1 MAAPNAQQFAK
12 LTSAV
17 SSLVEALDK
26 NTTSRPGGETDE
38 LTDKFKTLGKE
49 LVSVGEAGRKLAQSL
64 GTSFVGGVELE
75 LKNRASAVKQILTLD
90 ANRAASLSQI
100 ISVERSLADTF
111 ISVRD
116 GLQSSSEGAATFAS
130 NLKGGFRSE
139 FELTGESLRALT
151 IIGGTTSEEFNRFRI
166 ATGRA
171 SLSSGQ
177 LSNIVNKNAL
187 SFLIYGNSFAKA
199 AADAE
204 KIGVSLASIQSA
216 QAGLVTNLD
225 STIDT
230 VAQLN
235 QLGAQVDFGTLV
247 RIAEQEGPD
256 ALLSYL
262 RATVPDNFFRST
274 SFRALFEQLGVSSEQ
289 LLRAGKVKNNADV
302 LDASLSEVATTSST
316 SANAL
321 ALLTSSTSALKL
333 SFAGLSLSIAALA
346 TRMAATAIGGVAG
359 LAGTAAKLT
368 SPLGI
373 GLTAVGA
380 GLGLYNMFKG
390 DDVVSTYGERALVT
404 PTGAIALNNNDTVL
418 AGTKLMGAG
427 TLQAGSDTSV
437 IAKKVDD
444 LIKTLESATTTIN
457 IDGTQKTVPRMS
469 LVGVYSRNERA

>member
-12 LTSAV
+12 LTSV
-17 SSLVEALDK
+17 ISQLTEALDK

-38 LTDKFKTLGKE
+38 LTGKFKTLGKE

-75 LKNRASAVKQILTLD
+75 LKNRAAAVKQILTLD

-116 GLQSSSEGAATFAS
+116 GFQLSSEGAAAFAS
-130 NLKGGFRSE
+130 NLKGGFKSE
-139 FELTGESLRALT
+139 FELTGEALRALT
-151 IIGGTTSEEFNRFRI
+151 VIGGTTSEEFNRFRI

-177 LSNIVNKNAL
+177 LANIVNKNSL

-262 RATVPDNFFRST
+262 RATVPDNFFKST

-289 LLRAGKVKNNADV
+289 LLRAGKVKTNADV
-302 LDASLSEVATTSST
+302 LDASLSEVATSSST

-321 ALLTSSTSALKL
+321 ALLTSSTNALKI

-346 TRMAATAIGGVAG
+346 TRTAASALGGLGMAGA
-359 LAGTAAKLT
+359 AAKLT
-368 SPLGI
+368 SPVGI
-373 GLTAVGA
+373 GLTAIGA

-390 DDVVSTYGERALVT
+390 DDVISTYGERMLVT
-404 PTGAIALNNNDTVL
+404 PTGTIALNNNDTVL

-427 TLQAGSDTSV
+427 TLQANSDTSA
-437 IAKKVDD
+437 ITRKVDE
-444 LIKTLESATTTIN
+444 LIKTLESANTTIT
-457 IDGTQKTVPRMS
+457 IDGTQRTVPRMS